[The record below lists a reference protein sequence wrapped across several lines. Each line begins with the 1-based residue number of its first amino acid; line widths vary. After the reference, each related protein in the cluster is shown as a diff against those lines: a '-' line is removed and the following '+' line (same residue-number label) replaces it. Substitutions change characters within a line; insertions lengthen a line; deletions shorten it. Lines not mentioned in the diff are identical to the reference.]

1 MKHVK
6 ISVDKLE
13 YQTPY
18 DQVMLEVNKRRNGYS
33 TVEIIASKRNTQ
45 NLIIHIKIQQK
56 GKQNIWIE
64 WSELL

>member
-18 DQVMLEVNKRRNGYS
+18 DQIMLEVNKGRNGYS
-33 TVEIIASKRNTQ
+33 TVEIIASKQNTQ

-56 GKQNIWIE
+56 GKQNI
-64 WSELL
+64 